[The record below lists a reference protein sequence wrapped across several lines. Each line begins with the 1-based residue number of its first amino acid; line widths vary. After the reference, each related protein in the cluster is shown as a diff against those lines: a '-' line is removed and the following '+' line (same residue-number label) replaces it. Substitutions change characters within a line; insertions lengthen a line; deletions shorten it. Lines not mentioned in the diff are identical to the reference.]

1 MARRRLA
8 TPTPDQIA
16 LARAAQRPQD
26 TPGPLSGPLPPIAR
40 IVGEAGAE
48 QAQEIAKLKAEAE
61 AMARAQADGRVLVD
75 IGLAAVDTGYLA
87 RDRMADEG
95 SEDEEMRALKA
106 SIRAHGQRV
115 PIEVAAMEDGA
126 ARPFG
131 LIAGWRRLQALK
143 ALHAETGED
152 RFATI
157 RAILR
162 AKATLPEAFLSMVE
176 ENEVR
181 ANLSYYERG
190 RICVLAAERG
200 AFPDAT
206 AASEALFAAASPA
219 KRSKIR
225 SFQRIH
231 EELGH
236 VLVWPQAIPERL
248 GLKIAQALKWGQGA
262 ALAEALD
269 ALRDRHATPEAE
281 QAAIL
286 AALDA
291 AKGAPAA
298 PAAPSPKGHG
308 ARRSPDPGKALKLS
322 LAPGVTLERRSF
334 ATHTDLRLTGLTEEQ
349 LEAAIAALQSRL
361 AGEEG
366 SS

>member
-1 MARRRLA
+1 MARRRLSA
-8 TPTPDQIA
+8 PTADQIA
-16 LARAAQRPQD
+16 LARATQRPESA
-26 TPGPLSGPLPPIAR
+26 PGPLSGALPPIAR

-48 QAQEIAKLKAEAE
+48 QAREIAKLKEEAE
-61 AMARAQADGRVLVD
+61 ALAVARADGRVLVD
-75 IGLAAVDTGYLA
+75 LGLDAVDTGYLA
-87 RDRMADEG
+87 RDRMASEG
-95 SEDEEMRALKA
+95 AEDEEMRALKT
-106 SIRAHGQRV
+106 SLHAHGQRV
-115 PIEVAAMEDGA
+115 PIEVTALDDPGQP
-126 ARPFG
+126 RPFG
-131 LIAGWRRLQALK
+131 LIAGWRRLNALK

-162 AKATLPEAFLSMVE
+162 PRASLPEAFLSMVE

-200 AFPDAT
+200 AFPDAM

-231 EELGH
+231 EELGA

-262 ALAEALD
+262 ALAEALGAVQGAHGD
-269 ALRDRHATPEAE
+269 AEAE
-281 QAAIL
+281 QEAIRR
-286 AALDA
+286 ALGALNDA
-291 AKGAPAA
+291 PPAQAVPSKPKAP
-298 PAAPSPKGHG
+298 
-308 ARRSPDPGKALKLS
+308 RRSPDPTRAVTIELG
-322 LAPGVTLERRSF
+322 PGRVLERRSF
-334 ATHTDLRLTGLTEEQ
+334 ASHTDLRLSGPGMEEADIN
-349 LEAAIAALQSRL
+349 AAIRALEKLFRK
-361 AGEEG
+361 
-366 SS
+366 